1 MNINFVYEIEKLI
14 YFAVSRSSSV
24 ILEPLKLIKF
34 WNLYTINDF
43 NKSQCRM
50 SLFLMIK
57 SSREFK
63 HSNFDNSINE
73 FKLLYDKYSLFKIN
87 KFFDPIQV
95 GKVYDMVKSDSF

>member
-1 MNINFVYEIEKLI
+1 
-14 YFAVSRSSSV
+14 
-24 ILEPLKLIKF
+24 
-34 WNLYTINDF
+34 
-43 NKSQCRM
+43 M

-87 KFFDPIQV
+87 KFFDPI
-95 GKVYDMVKSDSF
+95 